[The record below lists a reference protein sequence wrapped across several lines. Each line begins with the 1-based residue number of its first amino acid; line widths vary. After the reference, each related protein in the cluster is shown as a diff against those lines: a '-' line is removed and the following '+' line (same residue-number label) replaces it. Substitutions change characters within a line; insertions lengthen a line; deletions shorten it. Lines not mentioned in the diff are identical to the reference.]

1 MKFDLEGLQ
10 SSIFCAYYKP
20 YTKLLSCINKTFYF
34 DDLIASF
41 SSGARAEFGQLIHEQ
56 LVFWSAF
63 KKLTK
68 LMNLKHLVSLEGS
81 IEHQE
86 PLYDPYYYILLDPLL
101 LAPTGR
107 SESQK
112 VKHLSVLEWS
122 KSAIMWS
129 KGYPEVKNKLCFPF
143 LTQQSPK
150 RISHIDTQE

>member
-1 MKFDLEGLQ
+1 
-10 SSIFCAYYKP
+10 
-20 YTKLLSCINKTFYF
+20 
-34 DDLIASF
+34 
-41 SSGARAEFGQLIHEQ
+41 
-56 LVFWSAF
+56 
-63 KKLTK
+63 
-68 LMNLKHLVSLEGS
+68 MNLKHLVSLEGS

-129 KGYPEVKNKLCFPF
+129 KGYPFSDTAVTKADLSHRYSRVKGCLIANDSYHNHLF
-143 LTQQSPK
+143 
-150 RISHIDTQE
+150 